1 MWTPSGPSSHRFRS
15 PARGYT
21 SKSRFSFNVAG
32 GRCEACSGAGVK
44 TIEMQFLSDVEVPC
58 DVCEGRRFNA
68 ETLDIRYRGKTIHD
82 VLEMTISEASEFFAR
97 HKKIRRVLDTLNS
110 VGLGYISLGQTSTT
124 LSGGEAQRIKL
135 ATELHRPATGRT
147 LYLLDEPTTGLHM
160 ADIERLLAA
169 LQALVD
175 HGNTVAVIEHN
186 ADVIKVADHIIDMGP
201 EGGEAGGFLV
211 GSGTPEEIA
220 KLDTATGAVLRDAL
234 GEALPIRSPDPEV
247 VAASTHHKDIRL
259 KGTRTHNIKGIDVTF
274 PHGKMTVVTGVS
286 RFQAPRSP
294 STPSSL
300 RGSVATS
307 RASRHT
313 RDDSSVERA
322 AHQWMKPRGS
332 PPPSPSIS
340 ATEATTPAPRSR
352 R

>member
-1 MWTPSGPSSHRFRS
+1 MR
-15 PARGYT
+15 
-21 SKSRFSFNVAG
+21 
-32 GRCEACSGAGVK
+32 VK
-44 TIEMQFLSDVEVPC
+44 TIEMQFLDVEVPC

-110 VGLGYISLGQTSTT
+110 VGLGYISLG
-124 LSGGEAQRIKL
+124 
-135 ATELHRPATGRT
+135 RPRPRSRAVRPSESSSLPSCIVQHGRT

-274 PHGKMTVVTGVS
+274 PHGKMTVTGVS
-286 RFQAPRSP
+286 GSGKTSLAFHTLYEGQRRYVEEPLDIRATIPRSSGP
-294 STPSSL
+294 
-300 RGSVATS
+300 RTS
-307 RASRHT
+307 
-313 RDDSSVERA
+313 
-322 AHQWMKPRGS
+322 G
-332 PPPSPSIS
+332 
-340 ATEATTPAPRSR
+340 
-352 R
+352 